1 MQKKAFL
8 ALLLVL
14 SMILSGCTLIQKDKA
29 VDAATV
35 IIRLGDQTVTK
46 GEIQQE
52 VDYQLNYTAYYH
64 SMFGYPY
71 DTTSPENIASAQDA
85 VIENFKTELV
95 SNVKV
100 AELGLDQLT
109 EEEEA
114 KVLSDAETA
123 YQENLDYIISNNYA
137 NSELS
142 EEEIRTK
149 AVADLEARNYTMETA
164 ADNARHT
171 LQEQKLRDYIIK
183 DVTVTEDEV
192 KAEYDSKVAS
202 AKEDYEADLS
212 SYCTA
217 VNGGTKAYYTPA
229 GIRMVKQILIQYS
242 DEHQTAIREAQ
253 SKVTAAQA
261 ILDDEEAS
269 EEDKAKAQEDLTAAQ
284 AEVETATEAAYAS
297 IDADAD
303 AVIAEIE
310 NGADWDT
317 LMAEKTQ
324 DPGMQEGRDTA
335 VTGYAVCENMSGF
348 DSAFVEAAMALQN
361 VGDVSAKTRGSSN
374 GYYIIK
380 YVGNAAEG
388 AIAYESV
395 QAEVESELLSDKQD
409 STFDSTMSGWVGEA
423 DFKIDK
429 NALNS

>member
-14 SMILSGCTLIQKDKA
+14 SLILSGCTLIQKDEA

-52 VDYQLNYTAYYH
+52 VDYQLNYTAYYY

-85 VIENFKTELV
+85 VIDNFKTELV

-142 EEEIRTK
+142 EEEIRAK

-183 DVTVTEDEV
+183 DVAVTEDEV

-202 AKEDYEADLS
+202 AKEDYEANPS

-284 AEVETATEAAYAS
+284 AEVEAATEAAYAS

-348 DSAFVEAAMALQN
+348 DSAFVEAAMALQA

-380 YVGNAAEG
+380 YVGDAAEG
-388 AIAYESV
+388 AIAYENV

-409 STFDSTMSGWVGEA
+409 STFDTTMSGWISET
-423 DFKIDK
+423 DFKIDR